1 MSKIRKAVM
10 QAAAGAAAGEA
21 VYVDDVFSTY
31 LYTGTGSA
39 QTITNGVDLDG
50 EGGLVWIKGRSNTG
64 HGTIFDTERGVGNFI
79 MTSLS
84 NAEGSATAGTRL
96 TAFNSDGFSLGTD
109 PGSAL
114 NFNTYDY
121 ASWTFRK
128 QPGFFDVVTYT
139 GDGAS
144 DRYISHNLGSTPGF
158 VAVKRLDSSQNW
170 FCAFRDKAAS
180 LIYMSNAGTFGFNS
194 SNLITNNAS
203 GATYNKWS
211 STQVGL
217 NGTIT
222 ISATNS
228 TYGHNINGAEY
239 VMYLWADGNETDA
252 QIFGADGDEAGIKV
266 GAYTGNGSTNGPEI
280 DLGFEPQY
288 ILMKSLEGDANDL
301 EWILIDTM
309 RGIATSGNDPV
320 LSPNSSASE
329 DGYWGAS
336 DKVDVTST
344 GFKLTTNIRGFNFSG
359 AKYGYVAIRRPHKP
373 AEEFAATDLFKVAPR
388 SNTSGADHAF
398 VSNFPVDM
406 GMSRNV
412 LSATEMQLGSRMT
425 GDKYL
430 QTPLSNA
437 EATVSDWGGWDSMNS
452 VSLGFSK
459 SAESPVEKYGWMFRR
474 APGFFDVVAYTGTGA
489 NLTLDHN
496 LGVVPEFMIVK
507 GRTITAG
514 WHCYHKDVGNTKAI
528 PLNTNGAASTSS
540 FYWNNTSPTA
550 TQATLGAFTHYNVS
564 NETGILY
571 LFATVPGISKVGSYT
586 GTGADVDVDCG
597 FTSGARFV
605 LVKRT
610 DSTGDWYVWDS
621 ERGIVDGNDPYLFL
635 NSTAAQVTSTDYIDP
650 LSSGFTITSSAP
662 AALNASGGTY
672 IFLAIA

>member
-1 MSKIRKAVM
+1 MSVGRFL
-10 QAAAGAAAGEA
+10 QQGAAGNAGGA
-21 VYVDDVFSTY
+21 TYVDDVFSTY
-31 LYTGTGSA
+31 LYTGNGSA
-39 QTITNGVDLDG
+39 QTITNGIDLDG
-50 EGGLVWIKGRSNTG
+50 EGGLVWIKRR
-64 HGTIFDTERGVGNFI
+64 GTLDGSHYLWDTERGS
-79 MTSLS
+79 TKRLS
-84 NAEGSATAGTRL
+84 TNTTNAEISTDSSWISS
-96 TAFNSDGFSLGTD
+96 FNSDGFSIGTA
-109 PGSAL
+109 SSI
-114 NFNTYDY
+114 NNNSYDE

-139 GDGAS
+139 GNGAS
-144 DRYISHNLGSTPGF
+144 DRYIDHNLGSTPGF
-158 VAVKRLDSSQNW
+158 VAVKRVDSSQNW

-252 QIFGADGDEAGIKV
+252 QIFGADGDEAAIKV
-266 GAYTGNGSTNGPEI
+266 GSYTGNGSANGPEI

-301 EWILIDTM
+301 EWIVIDTM
-309 RGIATSGNDPV
+309 RGIVTGGNDPV
-320 LSPNSSASE
+320 LSPNSGASE

-336 DKVDVTST
+336 DTVDVTST
-344 GFKLTTNIRGFNFSG
+344 GFKLKTSIRGFNFSG

-373 AEEFAATDLFKVAPR
+373 AEEFAATDLFAVAPR
-388 SNTSGADHAF
+388 SNTASADYAF

-406 GMSRNV
+406 GMARNV

-425 GDKYL
+425 GDNYL
-430 QTPLSNA
+430 QTPLTNA
-437 EATVSDWGGWDSMNS
+437 ESTVSAWGGWDSMNS

-459 SAESPVEKYGWMFRR
+459 SAESPVQKYGWTFRR
-474 APGFFDVVAYTGTGA
+474 APGFFDVVAYKGTGSA
-489 NLTLDHN
+489 RTVPHN
-496 LGVVPEFMIVK
+496 LGVAPELMIIK
-507 GRTITAG
+507 NRDRSTQWTIYSSDLG
-514 WHCYHKDVGNTKAI
+514 ISYHTFF
-528 PLNTNGAASTSS
+528 NGAASVANGDT
-540 FYWNNTSPTA
+540 FYYFNSTAPTESVFSLGTA
-550 TQATLGAFTHYNVS
+550 TYTNQNGEALIA
-564 NETGILY
+564 Y
-571 LFATVPGISKVGSYT
+571 LFASVPGISKVGSYT
-586 GTGADVDVDCG
+586 GTGSDVDVDCG

-621 ERGIVDGNDPYLFL
+621 VRGIVAGNDPYVLL

-662 AALNASGGTY
+662 AALNASGGSY

>member
-1 MSKIRKAVM
+1 MSVGRFL
-10 QAAAGAAAGEA
+10 QQGAAGNAGEA

-31 LYTGTGSA
+31 LYAGNSTERDI
-39 QTITNGVDLDG
+39 QNGLDLSG
-50 EGGLVWIKGRSNTG
+50 EGGLVWIKDRASGAHTLS
-64 HGTIFDTERGVGNFI
+64 DTENGANKY
-79 MTSLS
+79 LS
-84 NAEGSATAGTRL
+84 SSSTAAL
-96 TAFNSDGFSLGTD
+96 TNSIYNEALKAFNSDGFKLPGYVSGDPNKINGT
-109 PGSAL
+109 G
-114 NFNTYDY
+114 YEY
-121 ASWTFRK
+121 VSWTFRK

-139 GDGAS
+139 GNGAS
-144 DRYISHNLGSTPGF
+144 DRYIDHNLGSTPGF
-158 VAVKRLDSSQNW
+158 VAVKRVDSSQNW

-252 QIFGADGDEAGIKV
+252 QIFGADGDEAAIKV
-266 GAYTGNGSTNGPEI
+266 GFYTGNGSANGPEI

-301 EWILIDTM
+301 EWIVIDTM
-309 RGIATSGNDPV
+309 RGIVTGGNDPV

-336 DKVDVTST
+336 DTVDVTST
-344 GFKLTTNIRGFNFSG
+344 GFKLKTSIRGFNFSG

-373 AEEFAATDLFKVAPR
+373 ASEFAATDLHQTVASNGNPAPDLEANFGPIDAYLFKN
-388 SNTSGADHAF
+388 STSSGAFALT
-398 VSNFPVDM
+398 
-406 GMSRNV
+406 SR
-412 LSATEMQLGSRMT
+412 LTAER
-425 GDKYL
+425 YL
-430 QTPLSNA
+430 QTTSTASEVANTDYA
-437 EATVSDWGGWDSMNS
+437 FDFQTGCHRGGFGSS
-452 VSLGFSK
+452 Y
-459 SAESPVEKYGWMFRR
+459 YGWLFRR
-474 APGFFDVVAYTGTGA
+474 APGFFDVVAYTGDSQTVREVS
-489 NLTLDHN
+489 HN
-496 LGVVPEFMIVK
+496 LNAVPELIIAKSRSGSSDWTVYSSFTGPSKYLQLQTTNEAVTNSLFWK
-507 GRTITAG
+507 DITPT
-514 WHCYHKDVGNTKAI
+514 DTVFTVGNAFS
-528 PLNTNGAASTSS
+528 TNKSG
-540 FYWNNTSPTA
+540 Y
-550 TQATLGAFTHYNVS
+550 TH
-564 NETGILY
+564 IAY
-571 LFATVPGISKVGSYT
+571 LFATVSGISKVGSYT
-586 GTGADVDVDCG
+586 GTGSNVDVNCG

-610 DSTGDWYVWDS
+610 DAGGNWYVWDS
-621 ERGIVDGNDPYLFL
+621 VRGIVAGNDPYLLL

-650 LSSGFTITSSAP
+650 LSSGFTVTSSAP
-662 AALNASGGTY
+662 SSLNASGGTY

>member
-1 MSKIRKAVM
+1 MSVGRFL
-10 QAAAGAAAGEA
+10 QQGAAGNAGEA

-31 LYTGTGSA
+31 LYRGTQSA
-39 QTITNGVDLDG
+39 MNITNGIDLDG
-50 EGGLVWIKGRSNTG
+50 EGGLVWIKRRTVDSS
-64 HGTIFDTERGVGNFI
+64 HYLWDTERGS
-79 MTSLS
+79 TKRLS
-84 NAEGSATAGTRL
+84 TNTTNAEL
-96 TAFNSDGFSLGTD
+96 TTDSSWISSFNSDGFSIGNS
-109 PGSAL
+109 GAINNNS
-114 NFNTYDY
+114 YDE
-121 ASWTFRK
+121 ATWTFRK

-139 GDGAS
+139 GNGAS
-144 DRYISHNLGSTPGF
+144 DRYIDHNLGSTPGF
-158 VAVKRLDSSQNW
+158 VAVKRVDSSQNW

-252 QIFGADGDEAGIKV
+252 QIFGADGDEAAIKV
-266 GAYTGNGSTNGPEI
+266 GFYTGNGSANGPEI

-301 EWILIDTM
+301 EWIVIDTM
-309 RGIATSGNDPV
+309 RGIVTGGNDPV

-336 DKVDVTST
+336 DTVDVTST
-344 GFKLTTNIRGFNFSG
+344 GFKLKTSIRGFNFSG

-373 AEEFAATDLFKVAPR
+373 ASEFAATDLHQTVASNGNPAPDLEANFGPIDAYLFKN
-388 SNTSGADHAF
+388 STSSGAFALT
-398 VSNFPVDM
+398 
-406 GMSRNV
+406 SR
-412 LSATEMQLGSRMT
+412 LTAER
-425 GDKYL
+425 YL
-430 QTPLSNA
+430 QTTSTASEVANTDYA
-437 EATVSDWGGWDSMNS
+437 FDFQTGCHRGGFGSS
-452 VSLGFSK
+452 Y
-459 SAESPVEKYGWMFRR
+459 YGWLFRR
-474 APGFFDVVAYTGTGA
+474 APGFFDVVAYTGDSQTVREVS
-489 NLTLDHN
+489 HN
-496 LGVVPEFMIVK
+496 LNAVPELIIAKSRSGSSDWTVYSSFTGPSKYLQLQTTNEAVTNSLFWK
-507 GRTITAG
+507 DITPT
-514 WHCYHKDVGNTKAI
+514 DTVFTVGNAFS
-528 PLNTNGAASTSS
+528 TNKSG
-540 FYWNNTSPTA
+540 Y
-550 TQATLGAFTHYNVS
+550 TH
-564 NETGILY
+564 IAY
-571 LFATVPGISKVGSYT
+571 LFATVSGISKVGSYT
-586 GTGADVDVDCG
+586 GTGSDVDVNCG

-621 ERGIVDGNDPYLFL
+621 ERGIVAGNDPYLFL

-662 AALNASGGTY
+662 AALNASGGSY

>member
-1 MSKIRKAVM
+1 MSVGRFL
-10 QAAAGAAAGEA
+10 QQGAAGNAGEA

-31 LYTGTGSA
+31 LYAGNSTERDI
-39 QTITNGVDLDG
+39 QNGLDLSG
-50 EGGLVWIKGRSNTG
+50 EGGLVWIKDRASGAHTLS
-64 HGTIFDTERGVGNFI
+64 DTENGANKY
-79 MTSLS
+79 LS
-84 NAEGSATAGTRL
+84 SSSTAAL
-96 TAFNSDGFSLGTD
+96 TNSIYNEALKAFNSDGFKLPGYVSGDPNKINGT
-109 PGSAL
+109 G
-114 NFNTYDY
+114 YEY
-121 ASWTFRK
+121 VSWTFRK

-139 GDGAS
+139 GNGAS
-144 DRYISHNLGSTPGF
+144 DRYIDHNLGSTPGF
-158 VAVKRLDSSQNW
+158 VAVKRVDSSQNW

-252 QIFGADGDEAGIKV
+252 QIFGADGDEAAIKV
-266 GAYTGNGSTNGPEI
+266 GFYTGNGSANGPEI

-301 EWILIDTM
+301 EWIVIDTM
-309 RGIATSGNDPV
+309 RGIVTGGNDPV

-336 DKVDVTST
+336 DTVDVTST
-344 GFKLTTNIRGFNFSG
+344 GFKLKTSIRGFNFSG

-373 AEEFAATDLFKVAPR
+373 ASEFAATDLHQTVASNGNPAPDLEANFGPIDAYLFKN
-388 SNTSGADHAF
+388 STSSGAFALT
-398 VSNFPVDM
+398 
-406 GMSRNV
+406 SR
-412 LSATEMQLGSRMT
+412 LTAER
-425 GDKYL
+425 YL
-430 QTPLSNA
+430 QTTSTASEVANTDYA
-437 EATVSDWGGWDSMNS
+437 FDFQTGCHRGGFGSS
-452 VSLGFSK
+452 Y
-459 SAESPVEKYGWMFRR
+459 YGWLFRR
-474 APGFFDVVAYTGTGA
+474 APGFFDVVAYTGDSQTVREVS
-489 NLTLDHN
+489 HN
-496 LGVVPEFMIVK
+496 LNAVPELIIAKSRSGSSDWTVYSSFTGPSKYLQLQTTNEAVTNSLFWK
-507 GRTITAG
+507 DITPT
-514 WHCYHKDVGNTKAI
+514 DTVFTVGNAFS
-528 PLNTNGAASTSS
+528 TNKSG
-540 FYWNNTSPTA
+540 Y
-550 TQATLGAFTHYNVS
+550 TH
-564 NETGILY
+564 IAY
-571 LFATVPGISKVGSYT
+571 LFATVSGISKVGSYT
-586 GTGADVDVDCG
+586 GTGSDVDVNCG

-621 ERGIVDGNDPYLFL
+621 ERGIVAGNDPYLFL

-662 AALNASGGTY
+662 AALNASGGSY